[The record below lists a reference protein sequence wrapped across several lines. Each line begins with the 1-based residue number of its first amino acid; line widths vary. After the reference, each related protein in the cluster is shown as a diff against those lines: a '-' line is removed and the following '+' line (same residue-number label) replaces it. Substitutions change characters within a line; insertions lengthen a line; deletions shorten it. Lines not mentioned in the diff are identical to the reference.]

1 MKALFV
7 ILLSVLTP
15 SIMFAQG
22 MRVHTTDGKVVD
34 YPKSQLSFVDFYEA
48 GESDK
53 VNVPHLTSVTIDGA
67 EKYRFIWTGEGITK
81 YYSEWD
87 GPLAETN
94 IQHNS
99 WTANWADEAKH
110 RKSTSTYSNIKR
122 NSMGYV
128 TSFNYSNL
136 YERTE
141 SGVTTTSSE
150 TGTYNFSY
158 NSDGTLAA
166 ITSVVKELYDDGD
179 YDTESFYVEL
189 TWNNGNLMSI
199 EIKSSDTWKND
210 LINFKYSDELNPH
223 RQILYS
229 QAYNLFDSGDDGLEF
244 IRGLCMTGHF
254 GLGSINLPTESED
267 GDYVYKILV
276 NIDKGRVI
284 SENKINTTRNRVN
297 IISYEYE

>member
-67 EKYRFIWTGEGITK
+67 EEYRFIWTGEGITK

-94 IQHNS
+94 IQQNL
-99 WTANWADEAKH
+99 WTATWANESKN
-110 RKSTSTYSNIKR
+110 KSFTCTFSNIKR

-128 TSFNYSNL
+128 TSFNLNSL
-136 YERTE
+136 SE
-141 SGVTTTSSE
+141 SSRDGETS
-150 TGTYNFSY
+150 TKTAKGTYNFSY
-158 NSDGTLAA
+158 NPNGTIST
-166 ITSVVKELYDDGD
+166 ITSVLTEHDG
-179 YDTESFYVEL
+179 YTESSYMQL
-189 TWNNGNLMSI
+189 TWKNGNLMTI
-199 EIKSSDTWKND
+199 EYKKSSGTNRVTT
-210 LINFKYSDELNPH
+210 LKYSDELNPH

-229 QAYNLFDSGDDGLEF
+229 QAYNLFDSGDDGLEL

-254 GLGSINLPTESED
+254 GLGSVNLPTESED

-276 NIDKGRVI
+276 NIDNGRVI

>member
-22 MRVHTTDGKVVD
+22 MKVHTTDGKVVD

-53 VNVPHLTSVTIDGA
+53 VNIPHLTSVTIDG
-67 EKYRFIWTGEGITK
+67 EVKYKFVWDGDEITK

-94 IQHNS
+94 IQKDS
-99 WTANWADEAKH
+99 WTATWADELEHVKE
-110 RKSTSTYSNIKR
+110 TTTYSNIRR

-128 TSFNYSNL
+128 TSFNYCSS
-136 YERTE
+136 YEETVSDE
-141 SGVTTTSSE
+141 IITGSE
-150 TGTYNFSY
+150 TGTSIFSY
-158 NSDGTLAA
+158 NSDGTLAT
-166 ITSVVKELYDDGD
+166 ITSVVKGEKY
-179 YDTESFYVEL
+179 TESYYVEL
-189 TWNNGNLMSI
+189 TWNNGNLISI
-199 EIKSSDTWKND
+199 KNTD
-210 LINFKYSDELNPH
+210 SYGYSYITTFKYSDELNPH

-229 QAYNLFDSGDDGLEF
+229 QAYDLFDGINDCLEF
-244 IRGLCMTGHF
+244 VRGLCMTGHF
-254 GLGSINLPTESED
+254 GLGSVNLPIEYSNDWEVD
-267 GDYVYKILV
+267 KIII
-276 NIDKGRVI
+276 NTDNGRVI
-284 SENKINTTRNRVN
+284 NESMIDVKYANVD